1 MKPKKNS
8 KPSHDKY
15 DRDRDGE
22 PSGVDQV
29 NPNNTENQ
37 GGDPAPAL
45 EQQGGDPAEPRM
57 RQGHVNRNGPIPESD
72 LSS

>member
-1 MKPKKNS
+1 MKPKKNF

-22 PSGVDQV
+22 PSGVNQV

-37 GGDPAPAL
+37 GGDPAPAHDQ
-45 EQQGGDPAEPRM
+45 EGGDPAEPRA
-57 RQGHVNRNGPIPESD
+57 RQGHVNRNGRIPESD
-72 LSS
+72 LIS